1 MSNTNQIEPA
11 RLGSNE
17 NLLGPSPKAL
27 EAVQDWVQRM
37 HIYPVTEDQTLTEKL
52 VAHIGQGITA
62 DQIVLGNGSGD
73 VLGVIMQA
81 YLERDD
87 EFVMATATFPLYKRV
102 GTDYRAKMV
111 EVPLRP
117 DYQIDFDGLIDAITP
132 KTKLLFLCNP
142 NNPTGVIINKAEMQA
157 MLDRVPKHVT
167 IVVDEAYV
175 DFADDPDYPDMMPFI
190 NAGYPVIVTRTFS
203 KLYGL
208 ASLKAGFGF
217 GSLERMAPVKAI
229 RQVYESGLMMYH
241 GAAAALGDEAH
252 VVDTIEMAKEGRA
265 YLYKEFERL
274 GLSYVPTQALFV
286 CLKDLPI
293 PAETIV
299 AEAREDNVIVRDTT
313 VFGLPNHVRVS
324 IGRIEDLERG
334 IASIERILRKY
345 GHYPITE

>member
-1 MSNTNQIEPA
+1 MSTPHQSEPA

-37 HIYPVTEDQTLTEKL
+37 HIYPVTEDAALTEKL

-87 EFVMATATFPLYKRV
+87 EVVMATATFPLYKRV
-102 GTDYRAKMV
+102 VADFRAKAIEIPV
-111 EVPLRP
+111 RP
-117 DYQIDFDGLIDAITP
+117 DYQIDIEAMLAAITP
-132 KTKLLFLCNP
+132 RTKLLFLCNP
-142 NNPTGVIINKAEMQA
+142 NNPTGIILNKAEMQDI
-157 MLDRVPKHVT
+157 LDRTPKHVT
-167 IVVDEAYV
+167 VVVDEAYV
-175 DFADDPDYPDMMPFI
+175 DFADDPEYPNMMEFV
-190 NAGYPVIVTRTFS
+190 NASYPVIMTRTFS

-217 GSLERMAPVKAI
+217 GSAERIAPVKAI

-241 GAAAALGDEAH
+241 GAAAALSDEAH
-252 VVDTIEMAKEGRA
+252 VVDTVEMAKAGRA
-265 YLYKEFERL
+265 YMYEQFDRL
-274 GLSYVPTQALFV
+274 GLEYIPTQALFV
-286 CLKDLPI
+286 TLKNLPI

-299 AEAREDNVIVRDTT
+299 AEALEDNVILRDTT
-313 VFGLPNHVRVS
+313 VFGLPGHLRVS

-334 IASIERILRKY
+334 FASLERILRKH
-345 GHYPITE
+345 GHYPTTE